1 EKLYNNLT
9 NIYKYDGVGD
19 KHIEYIDDIASLYQN
34 YRDAFIT
41 LASEYDKAGK
51 KEKVKEVLDFM
62 DEKLPED
69 QLPYSNEALLNK
81 SDSLYDKNL

>member
-1 EKLYNNLT
+1 LKL
-9 NIYKYDGVGD
+9 
-19 KHIEYIDDIASLYQN
+19 
-34 YRDAFIT
+34 
-41 LASEYDKAGK
+41 
-51 KEKVKEVLDFM
+51 M